1 MRNPYEINPKLMD
14 AERYDFAIMGNL
26 MWENIDGT
34 IKDSGKKGDERI
46 YNTLKWMEKEF
57 KIKL

>member
-1 MRNPYEINPKLMD
+1 MD
-14 AERYDFAIMGNL
+14 AERYDFSIMGNL
-26 MWENIDGT
+26 MWENLNGT

>member
-1 MRNPYEINPKLMD
+1 MD

-26 MWENIDGT
+26 MWETLDGT

>member
-1 MRNPYEINPKLMD
+1 MRNLNDINPKLLD
-14 AERYDFAIMGNL
+14 ERYDFSIMGNL
-26 MWENIDGT
+26 MWETFDGT